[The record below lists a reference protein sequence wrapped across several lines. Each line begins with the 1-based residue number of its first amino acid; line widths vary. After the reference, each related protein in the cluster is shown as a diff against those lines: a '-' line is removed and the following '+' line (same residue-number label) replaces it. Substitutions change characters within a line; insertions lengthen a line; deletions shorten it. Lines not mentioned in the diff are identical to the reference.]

1 MKILWGDESIFK
13 DESVFDPEYLP
24 EVLLHRDRQL
34 DSIAVNL
41 RPAIKGRSPIH
52 TVCIGPPAT
61 GKTSCVRFIL
71 NKLRDFDV
79 KSVYIRCPIHRTEY
93 NIVSRI
99 YEVGCGRLAPQKGV
113 PIPSMLSKISN
124 SLENPIVVVLD
135 DINFL
140 DMATADNLLYNF
152 CKIHEEFAIKLGLI
166 CISTEVKFVG
176 MLEIAGAV
184 FHPNEIYF
192 PLYDENE
199 IRDILWWRVE
209 RGFYPGAMGDDA
221 FDKIVELTAKHGD
234 LRFGLYILKMAGI
247 SAERRASRKVEVED
261 VENVYRGGLKVFVAK
276 SISAL
281 NSDEREVLRTIYLI
295 DEDISSG
302 DLYGIIYNEVK
313 MSYTRFYEILE
324 KLERL
329 RLIDVVMGNKG
340 KRGRTRYIIKRYKRV
355 VILEALK
362 EF

>member
-41 RPAIKGRSPIH
+41 RLAVKGKSPIH

-79 KSVYIRCPIHRTEY
+79 KSVYIRCLTYRTEY
-93 NIVSRI
+93 NIVSKV
-99 YEVGCGRLAPQKGV
+99 YEIVCEKLAPQKGV
-113 PIPSMLSKISN
+113 PISSMLSDISE
-124 SLENPIVVVLD
+124 SLSSVIVLVLD
-135 DINFL
+135 DV
-140 DMATADNLLYNF
+140 NLLNVAIIDDIPYDF
-152 CKIHEEFAIKLGLI
+152 CKMHEEFSVRIGII
-166 CISTEVKFVG
+166 CISTDVRFTG
-176 MLEIAGAV
+176 MLQKSGSV
-184 FHPNEIYF
+184 FHPDDIYF
-192 PLYDENE
+192 PLYGECE
-199 IRDILWWRVE
+199 IEDILGWRIE
-209 RGFYPGAMGDDA
+209 RGFYSNAVSDEALDE
-221 FDKIVELTAKHGD
+221 IVSLTVKHGD
-234 LRFGLYILKMAGI
+234 LRLGLYLLRMSGI
-247 SAERRASRKVEVED
+247 SAERRASRRVEVED
-261 VENVYRGGLKVFVAK
+261 VKNAYEGSMKVFVAK

-281 NSDEREVLRTIYLI
+281 NSDEREVLMTIYLI
-295 DEDISSG
+295 DEEVSSG
-302 DLYGIIYNEVK
+302 DLYTIIYNEVK

-329 RLIDVVMGNKG
+329 RLIDVVMGSKG

-355 VILEALK
+355 MILEALK